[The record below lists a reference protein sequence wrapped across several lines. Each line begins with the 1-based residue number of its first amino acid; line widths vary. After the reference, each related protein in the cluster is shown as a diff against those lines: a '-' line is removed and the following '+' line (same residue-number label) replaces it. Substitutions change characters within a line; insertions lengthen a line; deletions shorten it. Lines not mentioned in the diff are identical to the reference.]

1 MSNTAVKWFRQVS
14 PQTTLTDEQITLK
27 VFDLARGGDNRFQ
40 IFDKDQSFLEQA
52 QALDKERRI
61 ASAPGIFGEATQ
73 AIKSGIDST
82 QARFFDTIGMLG
94 QATGLDAVR
103 DFGLRK
109 AEENLQE
116 AAVNAPTLPD
126 FSEVENIGEGIRFLV
141 GLAGSQAPQLAAVLA
156 GTAAGAATLPAAGLS
171 LGASAALGGGATAFT
186 QTQNFGDL
194 VRQGV
199 PEDEAVGIGFGTG
212 VISAALESI
221 VPAVAVTPLFKVA
234 GKATGQNLA
243 KGILGKLPERQ
254 AVSVLRNAAK
264 NAGVDGVA
272 ESATEMAQEAV
283 TIASEIYAQ
292 RNNPDFEI
300 SDDDI
305 QRRILNAGVA
315 GGILGTGL
323 GGVTGA
329 ITTPAPGRSNV
340 DADTEQGQPAP
351 NETPTAT
358 EPQDTVTGQAEVAA
372 QRPIESLPEDPVAA
386 PEIPLLFSPE
396 QQQNQ
401 SIIQA
406 TQQSGQSNPANAGVM
421 PDQTSAEGAGIPPLV
436 TPEQQQNRA
445 ILQATQQANQQIA
458 PQSTPQAGP
467 LATQANVA
475 PLEQQIEE
483 SIEELETAIQS
494 QDADAF
500 IAVEPKFRQVFRLAE
515 QAGMAGLIQQ
525 QLTATLQR
533 NRQNLDIITSILR
546 ERSENQTQTSDQQ
559 APEVQAAPEEEVLDP
574 EIVQD
579 LPATVDQ
586 GGQVGQIQEPEPSE
600 VLNWLDDE
608 SSPIV
613 EDTQETNKI
622 IARHPFVMEID
633 ETTSEDV
640 ITDGSRT
647 GKGSKNITRKYVFFE
662 DNVDD
667 DARVVGLPVYTV
679 NGRAFVARPD
689 FMPRLTQKGERHKVQ
704 SGVPYSQV
712 IEDGRL
718 SPIYAVRLKADNA
731 VKGND
736 QDAALYFADTV
747 DLENRLIDK
756 AKERLADLQ
765 ASAGTTQSSSFKLDE
780 GTGNSAG
787 GNQVGIETIGNTIE
801 GDSFDFETAE
811 GGDFN
816 LFANTLL
823 EIAGT
828 SLPTEQQ
835 LKEAWESALQNAQ
848 QYPVVRKFVAG
859 FLEATGLARDK
870 KFWQKETNEQLRE
883 IAQRSF
889 SSVVAIGSQSVRQ
902 IAGRSE
908 GGSTQ
913 ERLSDTGGQQYF
925 SIREGQGY
933 AGTRSEEVRGKFF
946 SVLESLQGAGVA
958 VSLDTAIAQE
968 FGQTTPATNSI
979 TLALNDTQ
987 HPTLDNFRLL
997 LHEAAH
1003 VVAASLPKPV
1013 YDAVQRAV
1021 TRYSQEKL
1029 NLLND
1034 SADTRIRESNPDN
1047 LDPQTLAEE
1056 IFAETLAQE
1065 FGDQSI
1071 SQTLASRVFRV
1082 LKDVYFR
1089 VAMVGQRLL
1098 GRQPNP
1104 DLADAYARNRFEQLV
1119 GGDADS
1125 LISFLVPNFDP
1136 RQDIEYVDRFSIR
1149 NQQTEVTKAHMDIAG
1164 HNEESKVQN
1173 LIATELEDNDAVRQE
1188 AKRLNITPKQA
1199 ALSMLGLNDGA
1210 ERAQEIASGI
1220 DPTTGQPLEADP
1232 TFTMDAFK
1240 GQHVRHKALRD
1251 YRVRIQKSVNR
1262 ITNKLAS
1269 AVNRKTEAQAQLE
1282 KLSKDLN
1289 DKHEDWLDR
1298 SKFSKHFATTMRGMM
1313 KRVLSDV
1320 EGTSFQ
1326 LGEVVEELRTI
1337 RRDLSKKNLVTYY
1350 GTALRKLAQSKKL
1363 PPNFNILKF
1372 FEKVIADPE
1381 VNLLDDIDTIKA
1393 SMKASNDTAYDA
1405 LTEDTPESEALLAS
1419 MIAYARKDDV
1429 VMLNLELAKM
1439 DSVADRHAIHNRL
1452 GEMLSGAEGEFK
1464 ESLLKLKE
1472 NVRLEAAARIA
1483 YKRAVRKRDQYRS
1496 AIRKSEKL
1504 IAVAEP
1510 SLKHY
1515 IAEENRLSGELGVHA
1530 QFVRYDGATYI
1541 VPPAAN
1547 ASPEDV
1553 RKNTKTL
1560 VLSGSNITK
1569 QSELNDHV
1577 GMMVAWLE
1585 NRKAEGNLDQTYH
1598 DIAKQVKELG
1608 EGVVIK
1614 EMNKPSFLQWVW
1626 QTRWISIPDI
1636 VKGFGSNSANSIGQ
1650 MVKGFV
1656 AEHGAIHK
1664 KTYKIQKQIDRNYAD
1679 VMKVFKRM
1687 KTRVD
1692 LDAFISQFYN
1702 PAVEFLSKQDDIND
1716 MDVSDD
1722 QAWSI
1727 AMGRLKDFMDQVIG
1741 RKIDSPHR
1749 NDFYTTFS
1757 RLLRSMRDLNDM
1769 WVAELDASG
1778 QGGVIDDE
1786 IKILN
1791 ASGMKVPAVRSRI
1804 RRGVMTVPRRISDDA
1819 LSLFRVMSDDSTTIP
1834 WQLFTNASAEAMNA
1848 YEEGGAEA
1856 AWSVIGGAFDNE
1868 VIQRMFVDPIFSS
1881 ESEANILPSPGP
1893 GYNAPLINVVQDAYE
1908 KSGGNLIAALEQIAL
1923 EHDADPVVYI
1933 KESLDAMR
1941 SLYYELRTALKESRP
1956 DDIKSYI
1963 KEGEVDE
1970 GSIQGGGYWS
1980 QLVPGVMLHARKID
1994 HWPSAWFRNT
2004 YMDDKTIAGINAR
2017 VAAQKTFGVNNHR
2030 LAKAFASLERETNTK
2045 TDILTTME
2053 TEANALGFLN
2063 KEERDAYMA
2072 ERVGGKD
2079 KLKELQRLK
2088 AMADRHLRGND
2099 SIALGLWKFFHGKES
2114 PTEDLVLYRSLL
2126 SGLLGAIV
2134 NQPASAILQT
2144 SELFAPVLNFGVS
2157 PTSVRAIGRA
2167 SAQVWRNMAGGLL
2180 NTLGI
2185 NWQRNESEIQRY
2197 YDLGLNDPVLHD
2209 KLKDVVL
2216 TPNRQIHTFADRV
2229 ALVTQRLTQL
2239 REASIKTKD
2248 SGNTP
2253 LRPLAPFSY
2262 YAQVLNEALVVNN
2275 WKITKEFIGSGLEIL
2290 QDGNSQ
2296 ADWTLKKWAS
2306 ELNLNTF
2313 DKDSFVK
2320 FMSVLEDEY
2329 GVSFY
2334 QLIREAK
2341 GRIDR
2346 NQDILS
2352 DRTSYL
2358 LAGMALT
2365 NITQEG
2371 SIANMP
2377 VGAYNNSVMKF
2388 ITPLLGWPYRQSLK
2402 VASKIM
2408 KNDGDRFTMQGL
2420 SRALLA
2426 MSVVAG
2432 GGLAIS
2438 MAVDAYSEELLRKR
2452 RNLAPLSSEGAFA
2465 RAHAVMEHLTRV
2477 GTFGLA
2483 GDFALEFI
2491 NIGTGEGDLRGL
2503 SPERRVVALNSVFG
2517 MIGAM
2522 QSFLNQ
2528 DFTADYNGVVRPV
2541 MFAMGGNGALQAIQ
2555 MVNTLGGFDNQEAR
2569 AIRRTNVNNW
2579 LRAAGRMSGTEL
2591 RKSSGGF
2598 GTKTP
2603 VTPHISRMYM
2613 ASLANDPA
2621 DFRRAYQDAVK
2632 AARKAGKSEPESYV
2646 KRTFGSRSPLQIFRT
2661 RPDDTELMRILS
2673 VLPKDGKKDV
2683 LSALRMYEH
2692 YKSQL
2697 TGSSSSARTSKPV
2710 DIFGGTL
2717 F

>member
-1 MSNTAVKWFRQVS
+1 MSNTAVKWFRKAS
-14 PQTTLTDEQITLK
+14 PNTTLTDEQITLQ
-27 VFDLARGGDNRFQ
+27 VFDLARSGNDRFKVFQ
-40 IFDKDQSFLEQA
+40 TFDKDQSFLEQA
-52 QALDKERRI
+52 QSLDKKRRL
-61 ASAPGIFGEATQ
+61 ASAPGILGEATN

-94 QATGLDAVR
+94 QATGLDSVR

-116 AAVNAPTLPD
+116 AAINAPTLPD

-171 LGASAALGGGATAFT
+171 LGASAAIGGGATAFT

-212 VISAALESI
+212 VLSAALESI
-221 VPAVAVTPLFKVA
+221 VPAVAITPLFKAA
-234 GKATGQNLA
+234 GKATGQTLA
-243 KGILGKLPERQ
+243 KGILGKIPERQ

-315 GGILGTGL
+315 GGILGSGL

-329 ITTPAPGRSNV
+329 LTAPAPGRSNV
-340 DADTEQGQPAP
+340 DTDTEQGAP
-351 NETPTAT
+351 LAT
-358 EPQDTVTGQAEVAA
+358 EPQDTVTGQTEVAA
-372 QRPIESLPEDPVAA
+372 QRPVESLPEDPVAA
-386 PEIPLLFSPE
+386 PDIPSLITPD

-401 SIIQA
+401 AIIQA
-406 TQQSGQSNPANAGVM
+406 TQQGRQVEPDFAGV
-421 PDQTSAEGAGIPPLV
+421 PPAQVSAESVGIPPLI
-436 TPEQQQNRA
+436 TPEQQQNRT
-445 ILQATQQANQQIA
+445 ILQATQQASQ
-458 PQSTPQAGP
+458 PVTPESTPQAGP
-467 LATQANVA
+467 LATQADVA
-475 PLEQQIEE
+475 PLEQQIAE
-483 SIEELETAIQS
+483 SLKELESALES

-500 IAVEPKFRQVFRLAE
+500 VAAEPRFRQVYRLAE
-515 QAGMAGLIQQ
+515 QAGIAGLLQQ
-525 QLTATLQR
+525 QLTQTLLR
-533 NRQNLDIITSILR
+533 NRQNLDIITATLR
-546 ERSENQTQTSDQQ
+546 DRSENQPQ
-559 APEVQAAPEEEVLDP
+559 APAVQAAPEEDVIDP
-574 EIVQD
+574 EIVGGKI
-579 LPATVDQ
+579 ATVTQDT
-586 GGQVGQIQEPEPSE
+586 QIQEPQEPETSE
-600 VLNWLDDE
+600 VLNWLDDD
-608 SSPIV
+608 SSPVV
-613 EDTQETNKI
+613 EDTQETGKI
-622 IARHPFVMEID
+622 IARQPFVLEID
-633 ETTSEDV
+633 ENTSEEV
-640 ITDGSRT
+640 IADGSRS
-647 GKGSKNITRKYVFFE
+647 GKGSNNITRRYVFFE
-662 DNVDD
+662 DTVDT
-667 DARVVGLPVYTV
+667 DARVVGLPVFRYKGQLV
-679 NGRAFVARPD
+679 VARPD
-689 FMPRLTQKGERHKVQ
+689 FMPDLKKDGTPRLKPRP
-704 SGVPYSQV
+704 VPYSQ
-712 IEDGRL
+712 ILEDGRL
-718 SPIYAVRLKADNA
+718 APVYTVRLKPENA
-731 VKGND
+731 VKGNNP
-736 QDAALYFADTV
+736 DAALYFNDTI
-747 DLENRLIDK
+747 DLEERLINP
-756 AKERLADLQ
+756 AREILARVQ
-765 ASAGTTQSSSFKLDE
+765 ESAGNTQSSTIDLDE

-787 GNQVGIETIGNTIE
+787 SNQVGLESIGNTIE
-801 GDSFDFETAE
+801 GDDFDFESAE
-811 GGDFN
+811 GGDLN
-816 LFANTLL
+816 LFANTLF

-835 LKEAWESALQNAQ
+835 LVDAWKYAIRNVEQHPIA
-848 QYPVVRKFVAG
+848 RKFLTG
-859 FLEATGLARDK
+859 FLESTGLAKDK
-870 KFWQKETNEQLRE
+870 QFWQKETDEQIRE
-883 IAQRSF
+883 IAERTSPA
-889 SSVVAIGSQSVRQ
+889 VVAIGSQSVRQ
-902 IAGRSE
+902 IDGGRES
-908 GGSTQ
+908 GSTQ
-913 ERLSDTGGQQYF
+913 ERLLDTGGQQYF

-933 AGTRSEEVRGKFF
+933 AGTRSETVRGKFF
-946 SVLESLQGAGVA
+946 SVLESLQGAGVT
-958 VSLDTAIAQE
+958 VSLDTAISQE
-968 FGQTTPATNSI
+968 FGQTAPSNSSI

-1021 TRYSQEKL
+1021 TRYSREKL

-1065 FGDQSI
+1065 FGDQNI
-1071 SQTLASRVFRV
+1071 SQTLASRIFRV
-1082 LKDVYFR
+1082 LKDIYFR
-1089 VAMVGQRLL
+1089 MAMVGQRLL

-1136 RQDIEYVDRFSIR
+1136 RQDIEYADRFSIR

-1164 HNEESKVQN
+1164 YNEEARVQN
-1173 LIATELEDNDAVRQE
+1173 LVAMDLGSNEVVREE
-1188 AKRLNITPKQA
+1188 AQRLGVTPKQA
-1199 ALSMLGLNDGA
+1199 ILSMLGLADGEVVA
-1210 ERAQEIASGI
+1210 SEIASSV
-1220 DPTTGQPLEADP
+1220 DPTTGQPLQADP

-1251 YRVRIQKSVNR
+1251 YRVRLQKSVNR
-1262 ITNKLAS
+1262 ITNKLAA
-1269 AVNRKTEAQAQLE
+1269 AVNRKEEAQARLE
-1282 KLSKDLN
+1282 KQTRDLN
-1289 DKHEDWLDR
+1289 DKHEEWLDR
-1298 SKFSKHFATTMRGMM
+1298 SKFSKHFAESMRGMM

-1326 LGEVVEELRTI
+1326 LGEVMEELRTI
-1337 RRDLSKKNLVTYY
+1337 RRDLSKKNLITYY

-1372 FEKVIADPE
+1372 FERVIADPN
-1381 VNLLDDIDTIKA
+1381 VSLLDDIDTIKA
-1393 SMKASNDTAYDA
+1393 NMKASNDPSYAA
-1405 LTEDTPESEALLAS
+1405 LIEDTPESEALLAS

-1439 DSVADRHAIHNRL
+1439 DSVADRHAIHKKL
-1452 GEMLSGAEGEFK
+1452 GELLKDAQGDFK

-1483 YKRAVRKRDQYRS
+1483 YKRAARKRDQYRA
-1496 AIRKSEKL
+1496 AIRKANKT

-1510 SLKHY
+1510 ALKHY
-1515 IAEENRLSGELGVHA
+1515 TAEENRLSGELGIHA
-1530 QFVRYDGATYI
+1530 QFVWHDGATYI
-1541 VPPAAN
+1541 VPPAAD
-1547 ASPEDV
+1547 APSDAV
-1553 RKNTKTL
+1553 RGNTETL
-1560 VLSGSNITK
+1560 TLSGDNNPTK
-1569 QSELNDHV
+1569 PSELNDHL

-1585 NRKAEGNLDQTYH
+1585 NRKADGNFDQTYH
-1598 DIAKQVKELG
+1598 DVAHQVTELMK
-1608 EGVVIK
+1608 GVIQR
-1614 EMNKPSFLQWVW
+1614 ETDRPSTTGWVW
-1626 QTRWISIPDI
+1626 STRWISIPDI
-1636 VKGFGSNSANSIGQ
+1636 MKRFGSNNANSIGQ
-1650 MVKGFV
+1650 MIKGFV
-1656 AEHGAIHK
+1656 AEQQAIHK

-1687 KTRVD
+1687 KTKVD

-1722 QAWSI
+1722 QAWDI
-1727 AMGRLKDFMDQVIG
+1727 ATGRLKDFMDQIVKL
-1741 RKIDSPHR
+1741 KIDPRYR

-1757 RLLRSMRDLNDM
+1757 RLLRSMRDLNDI
-1769 WVAELDASG
+1769 WVSELDASG

-1786 IKILN
+1786 IQILN
-1791 ASGMKVPAVRSRI
+1791 ASGVKVPAVRSRI

-1819 LSLFRVMSDDSTTIP
+1819 LSLFRIMSDGSTSIP
-1834 WQLFTNASAEAMNA
+1834 WQTFASKAAEARNV
-1848 YEEGGAEA
+1848 YDESGADA
-1856 AWSVIGGAFDNE
+1856 AWSVISGAFDND
-1868 VIQRMFVDPIFSS
+1868 VVQRMFVDPIFSS

-1893 GYNAPLINVVQDAYE
+1893 GYTAPLIDVVQNAYE
-1908 KSGGNLIAALEQIAL
+1908 QSGGNLIAALEQIAK
-1923 EHDADPVVYI
+1923 EHDADPSVYI
-1933 KESLDAMR
+1933 QDSLQAMS
-1941 SLYYELRTALKESRP
+1941 SLYYELRTSLKESRP
-1956 DDIKSYI
+1956 DEIKAYI

-1994 HWPSAWFRNT
+1994 HWPSAWFSNT
-2004 YMDDKTIAGINAR
+2004 YMDDHTIAGINAR
-2017 VAAQKTFGVNNHR
+2017 VAAQKTFGVNNKR
-2030 LAKAFASLERETNTK
+2030 LAKAVASLEREVNAK
-2045 TDILTTME
+2045 TDVLTTME
-2053 TEANALGFLN
+2053 TEANALGFLT

-2079 KLKELQRLK
+2079 KLKELQSIK
-2088 AMADRHLRGND
+2088 ALADRHLRGND
-2099 SIALGLWKFFHGKES
+2099 SVALGLWKFFHGKES
-2114 PTEDLVLYRSLL
+2114 PTQDLVLYRSLL

-2180 NTLGI
+2180 NVLGI
-2185 NWQRNESEIQRY
+2185 NWQRNDSEIQRY

-2209 KLKDVVL
+2209 KLKDVIL

-2239 REASIKTKD
+2239 RESSTKTSD

-2253 LRPLAPFSY
+2253 VRLLAPFSY
-2262 YAQVLNEALVVNN
+2262 YAQVLNEAMVVNN
-2275 WKITKEFIGSGLEIL
+2275 WKVTKEFIGSGLEIL
-2290 QDGNSQ
+2290 QDGNAQ

-2329 GVSFY
+2329 GLSFY
-2334 QLIREAK
+2334 SLLREAQ
-2341 GRIDR
+2341 GRMR
-2346 NQDILS
+2346 SNQDILS

-2377 VGAYNNSVMKF
+2377 VGAYNNSLIKF

-2402 VASKIM
+2402 VVSKIT

-2420 SRALLA
+2420 ARALMA

-2452 RNLAPLSSEGAFA
+2452 RNLSPLSSEGALA
-2465 RAHAVMEHLTRV
+2465 KAHAVMEHLTRV

-2555 MVNTLGGFDNQEAR
+2555 MINTVAGLDNQESR

-2579 LRAAGRMSGTEL
+2579 LRAAGRISGTEI
-2591 RKSSGGF
+2591 RKSNGGF

-2613 ASLANDPA
+2613 AALANDPA

-2673 VLPKDGKKDV
+2673 VLPKDGKRDV
-2683 LSALRMYEH
+2683 LGAIRMYEH
-2692 YKSQL
+2692 YKGQL
-2697 TGSSSSARTSKPV
+2697 TGSTSSARTSKPV

>member
-1 MSNTAVKWFRQVS
+1 MSNTAVKWFRKAS
-14 PQTTLTDEQITLK
+14 PNTTLTDEQITLQ
-27 VFDLARGGDNRFQ
+27 VFDLARSGNDRFKVFQ
-40 IFDKDQSFLEQA
+40 TFDKDQSFLEQA
-52 QALDKERRI
+52 QSLDKKRRL
-61 ASAPGIFGEATQ
+61 ASAPGILGEATN

-94 QATGLDAVR
+94 AATGLDSVK

-156 GTAAGAATLPAAGLS
+156 GTAAGAATGAALAPTAAAAAAYAGT
-171 LGASAALGGGATAFT
+171 GAALGGGATAFT

-221 VPAVAVTPLFKVA
+221 VPAVAITPLFKAA
-234 GKATGQNLA
+234 GKATGQTLA
-243 KGILGKLPERQ
+243 KGILGKIPERQ

-315 GGILGTGL
+315 GGILGSGL

-329 ITTPAPGRSNV
+329 LTAPAPGRGNV
-340 DADTEQGQPAP
+340 DADTEQGAP
-351 NETPTAT
+351 LAT
-358 EPQDTVTGQAEVAA
+358 ETQDTVTGQTEVAA
-372 QRPIESLPEDPVAA
+372 QRPVESLPEDPVAA
-386 PEIPLLFSPE
+386 PEIPSLITPE

-401 SIIQA
+401 AIIQA
-406 TQQSGQSNPANAGVM
+406 AQQGGQVEPDFAGAPPAQV
-421 PDQTSAEGAGIPPLV
+421 SAESVGIPPLI
-436 TPEQQQNRA
+436 TPEQQQNRT
-445 ILQATQQANQQIA
+445 ILQATQQANQPIT
-458 PQSTPQAGP
+458 PESTPQAGP
-467 LATQANVA
+467 LATQADVA
-475 PLEQQIEE
+475 PLEQQIAE
-483 SIEELETAIQS
+483 SLKELESALES

-500 IAVEPKFRQVFRLAE
+500 VAAEPRFRQVYRLAE
-515 QAGMAGLIQQ
+515 QAGIAGLMQQ
-525 QLTATLQR
+525 QLTQTLLR
-533 NRQNLDIITSILR
+533 NRQNLDIITATLR
-546 ERSENQTQTSDQQ
+546 DRSENQPQ
-559 APEVQAAPEEEVLDP
+559 APAVQAAPEDDVIEP
-574 EIVQD
+574 EIVGGEI
-579 LPATVDQ
+579 ATVTQDT
-586 GGQVGQIQEPEPSE
+586 QIQEPQEPEFSE
-600 VLNWLDDE
+600 VLDWLDDE

-640 ITDGSRT
+640 ITDGART

-662 DNVDD
+662 DNVDE

-689 FMPRLTQKGERHKVQ
+689 FMPRLTKKGARHKVQ
-704 SGVPYSQV
+704 SGVPYSEI

-718 SPIYAVRLKADNA
+718 SPVYAVRLKPANA

-736 QDAALYFADTV
+736 QDATLYFADTV
-747 DLENRLIDK
+747 DLEEKLINK

-765 ASAGTTQSSSFKLDE
+765 ASAANTQSSTIDLDE

-787 GNQVGIETIGNTIE
+787 GNQVGLDSIGNTIE
-801 GDSFDFETAE
+801 GDAFDFESAE
-811 GGDFN
+811 GGDLN
-816 LFANTLL
+816 LFANTLF

-835 LKEAWESALQNAQ
+835 LKEAWESALQNTQ

-859 FLEATGLARDK
+859 FLEATGLAKDK

-902 IAGRSE
+902 INGGSE
-908 GGSTQ
+908 GAATQ
-913 ERLSDTGGQQYF
+913 ERLLDTGGQQYF

-933 AGTRSEEVRGKFF
+933 AGTRSEELRGKFF
-946 SVLESLQGAGVA
+946 SVLESLQGAGVE
-958 VSLDTAIAQE
+958 VSVDTAIAQE
-968 FGQTTPATNSI
+968 FGQTTPSNSSI
-979 TLALNDTQ
+979 TLALSDTQ

-1021 TRYSQEKL
+1021 TRYSREKL
-1029 NLLND
+1029 NLLNQ
-1034 SADTRIRESNPDN
+1034 SADPRIREDNPDN

-1065 FGDQSI
+1065 FGDQNI
-1071 SQTLASRVFRV
+1071 SQTLASRIFRV
-1082 LKDVYFR
+1082 LKDIYFR
-1089 VAMVGQRLL
+1089 MAMVGQRLL

-1136 RQDIEYVDRFSIR
+1136 RQDIEYADRFSIR

-1164 HNEESKVQN
+1164 YNEESRVQN
-1173 LIATELEDNDAVRQE
+1173 LVAMDLGSNEVVREE
-1188 AKRLNITPKQA
+1188 AQRLGVTPKQA
-1199 ALSMLGLNDGA
+1199 ILSMLGLADGEA
-1210 ERAQEIASGI
+1210 VANEIASSV
-1220 DPTTGQPLEADP
+1220 DPTTGQPLQADP

-1240 GQHVRHKALRD
+1240 GQHVRQKALRD
-1251 YRVRIQKSVNR
+1251 YRVRLQKSVNR

-1269 AVNRKTEAQAQLE
+1269 AVNRKEEAQARLE
-1282 KLSKDLN
+1282 KQTRDLN
-1289 DKHEDWLDR
+1289 DKHEEWLDR
-1298 SKFSKHFATTMRGMM
+1298 SKFSKHFSESMRGMM

-1326 LGEVVEELRTI
+1326 LGEVMEELRTI
-1337 RRDLSKKNLVTYY
+1337 RRDLSKKNLITYY

-1372 FEKVIADPE
+1372 FERVIADPT
-1381 VNLLDDIDTIKA
+1381 VSLLDDIDTIKA
-1393 SMKASNDTAYDA
+1393 NMKESNDPSYAA

-1439 DSVADRHAIHNRL
+1439 DSVADRHAIHNKL
-1452 GEMLSGAEGEFK
+1452 GELLKDAQGDFK

-1483 YKRAVRKRDQYRS
+1483 YRRAARKRDQYRA
-1496 AIRKSEKL
+1496 AIRKANKT

-1510 SLKHY
+1510 ALKHY
-1515 IAEENRLSGELGVHA
+1515 TAEENRLSGELGIHA
-1530 QFVRYDGATYI
+1530 QFVWHDGATYI
-1541 VPPAAN
+1541 VPPAAD
-1547 ASPEDV
+1547 APSDAV
-1553 RKNTKTL
+1553 RGNTETL
-1560 VLSGSNITK
+1560 TLSGDNNPTK
-1569 QSELNDHV
+1569 PSELNDHL

-1585 NRKAEGNLDQTYH
+1585 NRKADGNFDQTYH
-1598 DIAKQVKELG
+1598 DVAHQVTELMK
-1608 EGVVIK
+1608 GVIQR
-1614 EMNKPSFLQWVW
+1614 ETDRPSTTGWVW

-1636 VKGFGSNSANSIGQ
+1636 MKRFGSNNANSIGQ
-1650 MVKGFV
+1650 MIKGFV
-1656 AEHGAIHK
+1656 AENNAINK
-1664 KTYKIQKQIDRNYAD
+1664 KTHKAQNQIKRNYAD

-1687 KTRVD
+1687 KTKVD

-1722 QAWSI
+1722 QAWDI
-1727 AMGRLKDFMDQVIG
+1727 ATGRLKDFMDQIVKL
-1741 RKIDSPHR
+1741 KIDPRYR

-1757 RLLRSMRDLNDM
+1757 RLLRSMRDLNDI
-1769 WVAELDASG
+1769 WVSELDASG

-1786 IKILN
+1786 IQILN
-1791 ASGMKVPAVRSRI
+1791 ASGVKVPAVRSRI

-1819 LSLFRVMSDDSTTIP
+1819 LSLFRIMSDGSTSIP
-1834 WQLFTNASAEAMNA
+1834 WQTFASKAAEARNV
-1848 YEEGGAEA
+1848 YDESGAEA
-1856 AWSVIGGAFDNE
+1856 AWSVISGAFDND
-1868 VIQRMFVDPIFSS
+1868 VVQRMFVDPIFSS

-1893 GYNAPLINVVQDAYE
+1893 GYTAPLIDVVQNAYE
-1908 KSGGNLIAALEQIAL
+1908 QSGGNLIAALEQIAK
-1923 EHDADPVVYI
+1923 EHDADPSVYI
-1933 KESLDAMR
+1933 QDSLQAMS
-1941 SLYYELRTALKESRP
+1941 SLYYELRTSLKESRP
-1956 DDIKSYI
+1956 DEIKAYI

-1994 HWPSAWFRNT
+1994 HWPSSWFSNT
-2004 YMDDKTIAGINAR
+2004 YMDDHTIAGINAR
-2017 VAAQKTFGVNNHR
+2017 VAAQKTFGVNNKR
-2030 LAKAFASLERETNTK
+2030 LAKAVASLEREVNAK
-2045 TDILTTME
+2045 TDVLTTME
-2053 TEANALGFLN
+2053 TEANALGFLT

-2079 KLKELQRLK
+2079 KLKELQSIK
-2088 AMADRHLRGND
+2088 ALADRHLRGND

-2114 PTEDLVLYRSLL
+2114 PTQDLVLYRSLL

-2180 NTLGI
+2180 NVLGI
-2185 NWQRNESEIQRY
+2185 NWQRNDSEIQRY

-2209 KLKDVVL
+2209 KLKDVIL

-2239 REASIKTKD
+2239 RESSTKTSD

-2253 LRPLAPFSY
+2253 VRLLAPFSY
-2262 YAQVLNEALVVNN
+2262 YAQVLNEAMVVNN
-2275 WKITKEFIGSGLEIL
+2275 WKVTKEFIGSGLEIL
-2290 QDGNSQ
+2290 QDGNAQ
-2296 ADWTLKKWAS
+2296 ADWTLKRWAS

-2329 GVSFY
+2329 GLSFY
-2334 QLIREAK
+2334 SLLREAQ
-2341 GRIDR
+2341 GHMRS

-2377 VGAYNNSVMKF
+2377 VGAYNNSLIKF

-2402 VASKIM
+2402 VVSKIT

-2420 SRALLA
+2420 ARALMA

-2452 RNLAPLSSEGAFA
+2452 RNLAPLSSEGALA
-2465 RAHAVMEHLTRV
+2465 KAHAVMEHLTRV

-2555 MVNTLGGFDNQEAR
+2555 MINTVAGLDNQESR

-2579 LRAAGRMSGTEL
+2579 LRAAGRISGTEL
-2591 RKSSGGF
+2591 RKSNGGF

-2613 ASLANDPA
+2613 AALANDPA

-2673 VLPKDGKKDV
+2673 VLPKEGKRDV
-2683 LSALRMYEH
+2683 LGAIRMYEH
-2692 YKSQL
+2692 YKGQL
-2697 TGSSSSARTSKPV
+2697 TGSTSSARTSKPV

>member
-1 MSNTAVKWFRQVS
+1 MSNTAVKWFRKAS
-14 PQTTLTDEQITLK
+14 PNTTLTDEQITLQ
-27 VFDLARGGDNRFQ
+27 VFDLARSGNDRFKVFQ
-40 IFDKDQSFLEQA
+40 TFDKDQSFLNQA
-52 QALDKERRI
+52 QSLDKKRRL
-61 ASAPGIFGEATQ
+61 ASAPGIFGEATN

-94 QATGLDAVR
+94 AATGLDSVK

-116 AAVNAPTLPD
+116 AALNAPTLPD

-141 GLAGSQAPQLAAVLA
+141 GLAGSQAPQLAAVIA
-156 GTAAGAATLPAAGLS
+156 GTAVGAATGAGLAPAAAA
-171 LGASAALGGGATAFT
+171 ASAYAASGAAIGGGATAFT

-221 VPAVAVTPLFKVA
+221 VPAVAVTPLFKAA
-234 GKATGQNLA
+234 GKATGQTMA
-243 KGILGKLPERQ
+243 KGILSKIPEKQ
-254 AVSVLRNAAK
+254 AVAVLRNAAK

-329 ITTPAPGRSNV
+329 LTTPAPGRGNV
-340 DADTEQGQPAP
+340 DADTQQGAP
-351 NETPTAT
+351 LAT
-358 EPQDTVTGQAEVAA
+358 EPQDTVTGQTEVAA
-372 QRPIESLPEDPVAA
+372 QRPVESLPEDPVAA
-386 PEIPLLFSPE
+386 PEIPSLITPE

-401 SIIQA
+401 
-406 TQQSGQSNPANAGVM
+406 
-421 PDQTSAEGAGIPPLV
+421 
-436 TPEQQQNRA
+436 A
-445 ILQATQQANQQIA
+445 ILQATQQPAQETTQE
-458 PQSTPQAGP
+458 AGP
-467 LATQANVA
+467 LVTQADVA

-483 SIEELETAIQS
+483 SLTELETAIQS

-500 IAVEPKFRQVFRLAE
+500 TAAEPKFRQVYRLAE

-533 NRQNLDIITSILR
+533 NRQNLDIITATLR
-546 ERSENQTQTSDQQ
+546 ERTENQAQ
-559 APEVQAAPEEEVLDP
+559 APDVQAAPEEEVLDP
-574 EIVQD
+574 EIVGGEI
-579 LPATVDQ
+579 ATVTQDT
-586 GGQVGQIQEPEPSE
+586 QIQETQEPQTSE

-608 SSPIV
+608 SSPVV

-622 IARHPFVMEID
+622 IARQPFVLEID
-633 ETTSEDV
+633 ENTSEEV
-640 ITDGSRT
+640 IADGART
-647 GKGSKNITRKYVFFE
+647 GKGTNNITRRYVFFE
-662 DNVDD
+662 DTVDT
-667 DARVVGLPVYTV
+667 DARVVGLPVYKL
-679 NGRAFVARPD
+679 NGQLVVARPD
-689 FMPRLTQKGERHKVQ
+689 FLPRLNKDGSRHKVQ
-704 SGVPYSQV
+704 SGVPYSQIV
-712 IEDGRL
+712 EDGRL
-718 SPIYAVRLKADNA
+718 APVYTVRLKPDNA

-736 QDAALYFADTV
+736 PDAALYFADTT
-747 DLENRLIDK
+747 DLEQRLINP
-756 AKERLADLQ
+756 AKEILARVQ
-765 ASAGTTQSSSFKLDE
+765 ESAGTTQSASIDLDE

-787 GNQVGIETIGNTIE
+787 GNQVGLDTIGNTIE
-801 GDSFDFETAE
+801 GDSFDFESAE
-811 GGDFN
+811 GGDLN
-816 LFANTLL
+816 LFANTLF

-835 LKEAWESALQNAQ
+835 LVDAFRSAVQDARNH
-848 QYPVVRKFVAG
+848 PVVERFLFG
-859 FLEATGLARDK
+859 FLESTGLAKDK
-870 KFWQKETNEQLRE
+870 AFWQKTKYEQLDE
-883 IAQRSF
+883 ITFKATPA
-889 SSVVAIGSQSVRQ
+889 VLAIRDRNTGQLAGQSQGS
-902 IAGRSE
+902 A
-908 GGSTQ
+908 TQ
-913 ERLSDTGGQQYF
+913 KRLPDTGGQQYF

-933 AGTRSEEVRGKFF
+933 VGNSSEAVRGKFF

-958 VSLDTAIAQE
+958 VSVDTAIAQE
-968 FGQTTPATNSI
+968 FGQTTPAANSI

-1021 TRYSQEKL
+1021 TRYSREKL

-1034 SADTRIRESNPDN
+1034 SADQRIREFNPDN

-1065 FGDQSI
+1065 FGDQDI
-1071 SQTLASRVFRV
+1071 SQTLASRIFRV

-1089 VAMVGQRLL
+1089 MAMVGQRLL

-1125 LISFLVPNFDP
+1125 LVSFLVPNFDP
-1136 RQDIEYVDRFSIR
+1136 RQDIDYVDRFSIR
-1149 NQQTEVTKAHMDIAG
+1149 SQQTEVTKAHMDIAG
-1164 HNEESKVQN
+1164 YNEESKVQN
-1173 LIATELEDNDAVRQE
+1173 LVTTAIDGNDIVREE
-1188 AKRLNITPKQA
+1188 AQRLNLTPKQA
-1199 ALSMLGLNDGA
+1199 VLSILGLKDGA
-1210 ERAQEIASGI
+1210 EIAQQIASGV
-1220 DPTTGQPLEADP
+1220 DPTTGQPLQADP

-1240 GQHVRHKALRD
+1240 GQHVRHRALRD
-1251 YRVRIQKSVNR
+1251 YRVRLQKSVNK

-1269 AVNRKTEAQAQLE
+1269 AVNRKEEAQGRLE

-1298 SKFSKHFATTMRGMM
+1298 SKFSKHFTTTMRNLM

-1337 RRDLSKKNLVTYY
+1337 RRDLSKKNLINYY

-1363 PPNFNILKF
+1363 PTNFNILKF
-1372 FEKVIADPE
+1372 FERVIVDPE
-1381 VNLLDDIDTIKA
+1381 VSLLDDIDTIKA
-1393 SMKASNDTAYDA
+1393 NMKASNDPSYAA
-1405 LTEDTPESEALLAS
+1405 LIEDTPESEALLAS

-1452 GEMLSGAEGEFK
+1452 GELLTGAEGEFK

-1472 NVRLEAAARIA
+1472 NVRLEAAARIT
-1483 YKRAVRKRDQYRS
+1483 YKRAARKRDQYRA
-1496 AIRKSEKL
+1496 AIKKADKVIS
-1504 IAVAEP
+1504 VAEP
-1510 SLKHY
+1510 ALRHY
-1515 IAEENRLSGELGVHA
+1515 TEEEGRLSGELGVNSN
-1530 QFVRYDGATYI
+1530 FTRFDGATYI
-1541 VPPAAN
+1541 VPPSAN
-1547 ASPEDV
+1547 ASVEEV
-1553 RKNTKTL
+1553 RQNTETL
-1560 VLSGSNITK
+1560 VLSGSAQTK
-1569 QSELNDHV
+1569 QSTLNDHL
-1577 GMMVAWLE
+1577 GMMVVWLE
-1585 NRKAEGNLDQTYH
+1585 NRKAEGKFDQTYH
-1598 DIAKQVKELG
+1598 DIAHQVKELG

-1614 EMNKPSFLQWVW
+1614 EMNKPSFLRWVW
-1626 QTRWISIPDI
+1626 QTRYLSIPDI
-1636 VKGFGSNSANSIGQ
+1636 VRGFGSNNANSIGQ
-1650 MVKGFV
+1650 MIKGFV
-1656 AEHGAIHK
+1656 AEHQAVHK
-1664 KTYKIQKQIDRNYAD
+1664 KTYKLQNQIGRNYAD

-1692 LDAFISQFYN
+1692 LDAFMSQFYN
-1702 PAVEFLSKQDDIND
+1702 PAVEFLSKQEDIND

-1722 QAWSI
+1722 QGWSI
-1727 AMGRLKDFMDQVIG
+1727 AMGRLKDFMDQIVG
-1741 RKIDSPHR
+1741 LKIHPNHR
-1749 NDFYTTFS
+1749 TDFYATFS
-1757 RLLRSMRDLNDM
+1757 KLLRSMRDLNDM
-1769 WVAELDASG
+1769 WVAELDSSG

-1786 IKILN
+1786 IQILN

-1819 LSLFRVMSDDSTTIP
+1819 LSLFRVMSDGSTTIP
-1834 WQLFTNASAEAMNA
+1834 WQTFSNAAAQAKNA
-1848 YEEGGAEA
+1848 YEEGGSEA
-1856 AWSVIGGAFDNE
+1856 AWSLIGGAFDND
-1868 VIQRMFVDPIFSS
+1868 VVQRMFVDPIFSS

-1893 GYNAPLINVVQDAYE
+1893 GYSAPLIDVVQDAYA
-1908 KSGGNLIAALEQIAL
+1908 KSSGNLIAALEQIAI
-1923 EHDADPVVYI
+1923 EHEADPATYI
-1933 KESLDAMR
+1933 KDSLDAM
-1941 SLYYELRTALKESRP
+1941 SNLYYELRTALKESRP
-1956 DDIKSYI
+1956 DEIKSYI
-1963 KEGEVDE
+1963 KEGEVDV

-2017 VAAQKTFGVNNHR
+2017 VAAQKTFGVNNNR
-2030 LAKAFASLERETNTK
+2030 LAKAFASLERETNAK
-2045 TDILTTME
+2045 TDVLTTME

-2088 AMADRHLRGND
+2088 AMADKHLRGND

-2114 PTEDLVLYRSLL
+2114 PTQDLVLYRSLL

-2167 SAQVWRNMAGGLL
+2167 SAQAWRNMAGGLL

-2185 NWQRNESEIQRY
+2185 NWKRNDAEIQRY
-2197 YDLGLNDPVLHD
+2197 YDMGLNDPVLHD
-2209 KLKDVVL
+2209 KLKDVIL
-2216 TPNRQIHTFADRV
+2216 TPNRQIHTFSDRV

-2290 QDGNSQ
+2290 QDGNAQ
-2296 ADWTLKKWAS
+2296 ADWTLKQWAAQ
-2306 ELNLNTF
+2306 LNLNTF
-2313 DKDSFVK
+2313 DKDTFIK

-2329 GVSFY
+2329 GLSFY
-2334 QLIREAK
+2334 QLLREAQ
-2341 GRIDR
+2341 GRMNS

-2408 KNDGDRFTMQGL
+2408 RNDGDRFTMQGL
-2420 SRALLA
+2420 ARALMA

-2452 RNLAPLSSEGAFA
+2452 RNLSPLSSDGAFA

-2483 GDFALEFI
+2483 GDFALEFV

-2517 MIGAM
+2517 MITAM

-2555 MVNTLGGFDNQEAR
+2555 MVNTISGFDNQEAR
-2569 AIRRTNVNNW
+2569 AVRRTNVNNW
-2579 LRAAGRMSGTEL
+2579 LRAAGRISGTEI

-2661 RPDDTELMRILS
+2661 RPDDAELMRILS
-2673 VLPKDGKKDV
+2673 VLPKDGKRDV
-2683 LSALRMYEH
+2683 LGAIRMYEH

-2697 TGSSSSARTSKPV
+2697 SSSPSTSKASKPV